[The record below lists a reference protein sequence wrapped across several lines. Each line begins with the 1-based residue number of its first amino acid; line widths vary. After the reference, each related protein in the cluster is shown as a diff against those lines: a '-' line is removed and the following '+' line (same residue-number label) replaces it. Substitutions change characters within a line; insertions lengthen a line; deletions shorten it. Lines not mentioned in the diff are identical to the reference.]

1 METIGSP
8 RYLLREAHDP
18 ATRDTTIELLAAGGW
33 PRRLLARWAS
43 DGVVLELYDPAD
55 EIPRGA
61 AIVEFVGDGTY
72 ELRAWVA
79 TMDLS
84 GRGAAGRLVSAVADA
99 LRRSGGRRVVAS
111 VGDADPQRLALL
123 LDAGFRISGI
133 ERDAPSASGGRPCD
147 RSRDLVWMDQ
157 DL

>member
-1 METIGSP
+1 MESIGAP
-8 RYLLREAHDP
+8 AYLLREAHEP
-18 ATRDTTIELLAAGGW
+18 AVRDVTIELLAAGGW
-33 PRRLLARWAS
+33 PRHLLARWAS

-79 TMDLS
+79 TMNLAN
-84 GRGAAGRLVSAVADA
+84 RGVAGRLVRAVADA

-111 VGDADPQRLALL
+111 VGDADPHRLTLL
-123 LDAGFRISGI
+123 LEAGFRISGV
-133 ERDAPSASGGRPCD
+133 ERDAPSASGGRTCD
-147 RSRDLVWMDQ
+147 PSRDLVWMDQ

>member
-8 RYLLREAHDP
+8 AYLLREAHDP
-18 ATRDTTIELLAAGGW
+18 PARDATLALLAAGGW
-33 PRRLLARWAS
+33 PRHLLARWAS

-55 EIPRGA
+55 EGPRGA

-79 TMDLS
+79 TMDLAD
-84 GRGAAGRLVSAVADA
+84 RGAAGRLVRAVADA
-99 LRRSGGRRVVAS
+99 LRRSGGRRIVAS
-111 VGDADPQRLALL
+111 VGDADPQRLTLL
-123 LDAGFRISGI
+123 LEAGFRIVGV
-133 ERDAPSASGGRPCD
+133 ERDAPSASGGRSCESSP
-147 RSRDLVWMDQ
+147 DLVWMDQ